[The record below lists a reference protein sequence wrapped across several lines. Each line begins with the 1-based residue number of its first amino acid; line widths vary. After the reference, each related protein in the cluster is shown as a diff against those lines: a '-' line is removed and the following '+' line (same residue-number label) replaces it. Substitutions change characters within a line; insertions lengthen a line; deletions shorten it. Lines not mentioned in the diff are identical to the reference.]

1 MLGIF
6 NPVALGVSRGALSS
20 DPGTLRRDPEALRV
34 DPSGASPVHLAQPSR
49 AL

>member
-1 MLGIF
+1 MLGNF
-6 NPVALGVSRGALSS
+6 NPVAPGVSRGALSS

-34 DPSGASPVHLAQPSR
+34 DLSGAGPVHLAQPSR

>member
-6 NPVALGVSRGALSS
+6 NPVAPGVSREALSS
-20 DPGTLRRDPEALRV
+20 DPGTLRRDPQALRV
-34 DPSGASPVHLAQPSR
+34 DLSGAGPVYLAQPSR

>member
-1 MLGIF
+1 MVGIF
-6 NPVALGVSRGALSS
+6 NPLAPGVSRGALRS

-34 DPSGASPVHLAQPSR
+34 DLSGAGPVHLAQPSR